1 LLLFEKQEKMSI
13 IILVIFSIIS
23 LQILVCDAYLI
34 NMLNFKAMNTRR
46 NRENE
51 YKMMKIIGDF
61 IKTGYSHNE
70 STQNDLEMVSWLI
83 GIFKMKINKRIKE
96 ENTVYWYSRQG

>member
-1 LLLFEKQEKMSI
+1 M

-23 LQILVCDAYLI
+23 LQILVCDAYWI

-83 GIFKMKINKRIKE
+83 GIFKMKINKRIRDERE